1 MHSFKNFYI
10 FSNMKRIIEIVL
22 STLALILFSPIL
34 IGVSFLILLI
44 NGLPIFFFQERL
56 GLLKKPFLI
65 FKFRT
70 MKDGKVTNL
79 GYWLRK
85 TGIDELPQIWNILI
99 GNMGIVGPRPLTQL
113 DIDRLN
119 WNGKFHEMRW
129 SVLPITLPTS

>member
-1 MHSFKNFYI
+1 
-10 FSNMKRIIEIVL
+10 MKRIIEIVL

-44 NGLPIFFFQERL
+44 NGLPIFFFRNDSVF
-56 GLLKKPFLI
+56 KKPFLI

-99 GNMGIVGPRPLTQL
+99 GHMGIVGPRPLTQL
-113 DIDRLN
+113 DIDR
-119 WNGKFHEMRW
+119 
-129 SVLPITLPTS
+129 